1 MSQSYNSSST
11 SMPRQKLSRAKKG
24 KEWGKNV
31 IDQFEGI
38 VFSDNYNG
46 RSSREKKQV
55 NYDLYNGKL
64 NESDFEYITNP
75 YGAKKD
81 EFPAN
86 LQHYDIIS
94 PKLNL
99 LMGEEMKRPFNYRVK
114 SENPEAVSKLEKEK
128 KRLLL
133 EMMKQIFKQEVEGAQ
148 PEQGQEPQTPQ
159 EIEDYL
165 RYEYNDIREKTGQ
178 ETLNYLKKEQYL
190 DDKFHRGFRDAMIA
204 GEEVYWVGEI
214 NGEPVVRNV
223 NPVDVTIIMS
233 PDTEYVEDAQAII
246 EERWMM
252 TGEVIDEFYKS
263 LSPKQIDQI
272 ETNNGAAN
280 DSPGGLNYNYS
291 NFSIRNSDEYSRSNK
306 YYRTHDTDGTIKVI
320 RCEWKSMRKIGF
332 LSYFD
337 HNQEK
342 QMEIVDEIYKIPES
356 AQKNRDGKYEWEDE
370 EGLPVT
376 MEWEWI
382 SEYWEGTKIGDDIY
396 VDIQPKAKQRRSLDN
411 PSICKSGYVGY
422 IYNSRNSESV
432 SLVDRMKPYQYFY
445 NILMYRLELAVAKS
459 KGKALLMD
467 IAQIPSVE
475 GWDVDKWMYYL
486 DSMNIAFINSHEE
499 GKRGD
504 KSTFNQFQSIDLTL
518 GDYIQQTVVILD
530 KIKEEVG
537 ELSGVSKQRQGQ
549 IATSELVGNT
559 ERAVTQSSHITEFW
573 FYYHNEVKRRVLEA
587 LIDSAKSAWK
597 DGKKINY
604 IMDDMARV
612 FFTIDG
618 EEFDSTEY
626 GVFVSNTSKDEQVLQ
641 SLKSLAQVALQ
652 QDKAN
657 LYDIATMMTS
667 ESIVDL
673 KRKLQKAE
681 DQRAKQ
687 SEIQADNQ
695 AKREQEAIKLS
706 QEMEQRKEDNENA
719 RNTEDN
725 NTKIEVALINAES
738 KDNDRLRDY
747 DLNDNGIRDEIDVA
761 KLETQKEKNRNDKEI
776 KRAQLDEV
784 IRKNTKDL
792 ELREKDLKI
801 KEKVANK
808 KPVTAK

>member
-291 NFSIRNSDEYSRSNK
+291 S
-306 YYRTHDTDGTIKVI
+306 
-320 RCEWKSMRKIGF
+320 
-332 LSYFD
+332 
-337 HNQEK
+337 
-342 QMEIVDEIYKIPES
+342 
-356 AQKNRDGKYEWEDE
+356 
-370 EGLPVT
+370 
-376 MEWEWI
+376 
-382 SEYWEGTKIGDDIY
+382 
-396 VDIQPKAKQRRSLDN
+396 
-411 PSICKSGYVGY
+411 
-422 IYNSRNSESV
+422 
-432 SLVDRMKPYQYFY
+432 
-445 NILMYRLELAVAKS
+445 
-459 KGKALLMD
+459 
-467 IAQIPSVE
+467 
-475 GWDVDKWMYYL
+475 
-486 DSMNIAFINSHEE
+486 
-499 GKRGD
+499 
-504 KSTFNQFQSIDLTL
+504 
-518 GDYIQQTVVILD
+518 
-530 KIKEEVG
+530 
-537 ELSGVSKQRQGQ
+537 
-549 IATSELVGNT
+549 
-559 ERAVTQSSHITEFW
+559 
-573 FYYHNEVKRRVLEA
+573 
-587 LIDSAKSAWK
+587 
-597 DGKKINY
+597 
-604 IMDDMARV
+604 
-612 FFTIDG
+612 
-618 EEFDSTEY
+618 
-626 GVFVSNTSKDEQVLQ
+626 
-641 SLKSLAQVALQ
+641 
-652 QDKAN
+652 
-657 LYDIATMMTS
+657 
-667 ESIVDL
+667 
-673 KRKLQKAE
+673 
-681 DQRAKQ
+681 
-687 SEIQADNQ
+687 
-695 AKREQEAIKLS
+695 
-706 QEMEQRKEDNENA
+706 
-719 RNTEDN
+719 
-725 NTKIEVALINAES
+725 
-738 KDNDRLRDY
+738 
-747 DLNDNGIRDEIDVA
+747 
-761 KLETQKEKNRNDKEI
+761 
-776 KRAQLDEV
+776 
-784 IRKNTKDL
+784 
-792 ELREKDLKI
+792 
-801 KEKVANK
+801 
-808 KPVTAK
+808 